1 MPNPMPIAYETW
13 YQYFT
18 KYPNP
23 SEEKNFPIHS
33 TSTKNS
39 LLSSKVFCRT
49 LGKVKKNAFL
59 LLVKETETL
68 PPPPFL
74 TTSFFSDKDFLDWA
88 SPYAPPPLNEKK
100 PPLNEC

>member
-1 MPNPMPIAYETW
+1 M
-13 YQYFT
+13 
-18 KYPNP
+18 
-23 SEEKNFPIHS
+23 
-33 TSTKNS
+33 
-39 LLSSKVFCRT
+39 
-49 LGKVKKNAFL
+49 KKNAFL

-88 SPYAPPPLNEKK
+88 RPYAPPPLNEKK